1 MLPCLALL
9 QAVYHMPT
17 SEDADPA
24 SSMPLALQSVFYK
37 VPPCLPAGSLLG
49 VGL

>member
-1 MLPCLALL
+1 MHAHAHPPTA

-24 SSMPLALQSVFYK
+24 ASMPLALQSVFYK
-37 VPPCLPAGSLLG
+37 VG
-49 VGL
+49 